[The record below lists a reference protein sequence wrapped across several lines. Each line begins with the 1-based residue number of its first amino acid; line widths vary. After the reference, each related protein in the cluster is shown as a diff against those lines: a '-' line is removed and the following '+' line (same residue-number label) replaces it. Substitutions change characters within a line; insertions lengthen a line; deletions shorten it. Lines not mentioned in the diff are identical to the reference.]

1 MHTQRERV
9 WASPLVRRSTEKRP
23 VSHLHGSVLAD
34 VCLPSGQLSGFFFHT
49 WPTLGPLLRVGMH
62 PSAKMDLE
70 VKASERSKT
79 PYGLEVSLDFWLQ
92 GASLRM
98 RRVSLPLYPG
108 RAFASLCACHG
119 YTLEVFTRDKDWLFI
134 LFLLSL
140 PFLRVNRRLVVYS
153 PTGAHLC
160 LTSGNAKW
168 RLPDCKGPTWSV
180 SIFDL
185 TGTETDPFSLSLPNN
200 TLAPCPCSQ
209 TRESNT
215 VGNIAV
221 AMHQP
226 EGKKVGKSP
235 DPHGRGIPSFQGT
248 LTQVLRSTPP

>member
-9 WASPLVRRSTEKRP
+9 WAYPLVRRSTEKRP

-49 WPTLGPLLRVGMH
+49 WPTLGPLPGVGMH

-79 PYGLEVSLDFWLQ
+79 LYGLELSLDFWVQ
-92 GASLRM
+92 GASLR
-98 RRVSLPLYPG
+98 RVSLALYSD
-108 RAFASLCACHG
+108 RAFASLCACHD

-140 PFLRVNRRLVVYS
+140 PFLRANRRLVVNS
-153 PTGAHLC
+153 STGAHLC
-160 LTSGNAKW
+160 LISGNAKW
-168 RLPDCKGPTWSV
+168 RLPDCKGPTWSL

-185 TGTETDPFSLSLPNN
+185 TGTETNPFSLSLPSN

-209 TRESNT
+209 TRESNI
-215 VGNIAV
+215 VGSIA
-221 AMHQP
+221 AATLQP

-235 DPHGRGIPSFQGT
+235 DPHGRGSPSFQGT
-248 LTQVLRSTPP
+248 RTQFLRRTPP